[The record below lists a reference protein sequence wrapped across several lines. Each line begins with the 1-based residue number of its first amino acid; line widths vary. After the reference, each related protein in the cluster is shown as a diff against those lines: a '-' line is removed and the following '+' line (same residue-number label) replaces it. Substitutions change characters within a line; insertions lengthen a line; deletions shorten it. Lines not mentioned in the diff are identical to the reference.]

1 MRDPLPLSLLKSAV
15 RLCWVAEVGL
25 RRVLQK
31 MTRQRGY
38 QLAGSCGSC
47 ANCCEKPTIKAGPML
62 WKLPR
67 LRQLFLAYQQKVN
80 GFTLIEAD
88 DESQTFAFRCAH
100 FDWKTRK
107 CDSYHS
113 RPFMCRDYPRALL
126 QQPWPEFLP
135 GCGYRPI
142 AGNAEKLRAALAQT
156 ELSPEKREELERRMF
171 LR

>member
-1 MRDPLPLSLLKSAV
+1 MRDPLPLRLLKLAV
-15 RLCWVAEVGL
+15 RLCWVVEVGL

-31 MTRQRGY
+31 MTRQPGY
-38 QLAGSCGSC
+38 RLAGSCGGC
-47 ANCCEKPTIKAGPML
+47 AGCCEKPTIKVEPLL

-67 LRQLFLAYQQKVN
+67 LRQFFVAWQQHIN

-88 DESQTFAFRCAH
+88 EESQTFAFRCSH
-100 FDWKTRK
+100 FDWKSRK
-107 CDSYHS
+107 CDSYSS

-142 AGNAEKLRAALAQT
+142 AGNAEKLRAALA
-156 ELSPEKREELERRMF
+156 
-171 LR
+171 